1 MLCEFG
7 PQYLINYEDN
17 LSTQPAVGTRGSN
30 AYELSRNSLR
40 TAGEFSI
47 STVSILIFIISINK
61 GVTIFS

>member
-1 MLCEFG
+1 VLCEFG
-7 PQYLINYEDN
+7 PQYLIIDYEDN

-47 STVSILIFIISINK
+47 YLL
-61 GVTIFS
+61 